1 MYLAK
6 LVADFG
12 YEVVVSVRS
21 GSAAIA
27 KAMAVSLDVALMDI
41 RLADGSGAR
50 FFWNLSGADCDQP
63 RWGPAFCACSVA
75 CQAGE
80 VRARAAALR
89 RRAATL
95 QAVAAGSA
103 GRHRDLYAPHLDD
116 WCQQVMCSCT
126 QPMKKI
132 ATTMRVAISSLWA
145 RGLLGFTLWPTWLA
159 ALGLPRRSPY

>member
-1 MYLAK
+1 MYLANF
-6 LVADFG
+6 VADFG

-41 RLADGSGAR
+41 RLADGSAGR

-63 RWGPAFCACSVA
+63 MWGPAFCACSVA

-95 QAVAAGSA
+95 QAVAARQPDA
-103 GRHRDLYAPHLDD
+103 IAIFMRHTSMTGVSRSCARAPS
-116 WCQQVMCSCT
+116 Q
-126 QPMKKI
+126 
-132 ATTMRVAISSLWA
+132 
-145 RGLLGFTLWPTWLA
+145 
-159 ALGLPRRSPY
+159 

>member
-50 FFWNLSGADCDQP
+50 FFGIYQGLIAISRGGVP
-63 RWGPAFCACSVA
+63 LFCACNVA

-80 VRARAAALR
+80 ARARAAALR

-116 WCQQVMCSCT
+116 W
-126 QPMKKI
+126 
-132 ATTMRVAISSLWA
+132 
-145 RGLLGFTLWPTWLA
+145 
-159 ALGLPRRSPY
+159 

>member
-1 MYLAK
+1 MYLANF
-6 LVADFG
+6 VADFG

-41 RLADGSGAR
+41 RLADGSGGR

-63 RWGPAFCACSVA
+63 RWGPAFLRLQRRVS
-75 CQAGE
+75 G
-80 VRARAAALR
+80 RRSARPAAALR
-89 RRAATL
+89 QRAATL

-116 WCQQVMCSCT
+116 W
-126 QPMKKI
+126 
-132 ATTMRVAISSLWA
+132 
-145 RGLLGFTLWPTWLA
+145 
-159 ALGLPRRSPY
+159 